1 MNHLNSILI
10 EGDLVSDAVR
20 RVTKAG
26 TGVCNFTIASSR
38 FYKGADGAMV
48 KEVCFFDITA
58 WGKLAETC
66 AELGKEGR
74 GVRLVGRLHQERW
87 NDVSGVNLLHS
98 KINIVAEH
106 AEFRP
111 LVNKETEAPV
121 DEKEAACE

>member
-1 MNHLNSILI
+1 
-10 EGDLVSDAVR
+10 VSDAVK

-38 FYKGADGAMV
+38 FYKGADGAME

-66 AELGKEGR
+66 AELGKKGR

-87 NDVSGVNLLHS
+87 NDNSGGDYS

-111 LVNKETEAPV
+111 LVNKEAESPV